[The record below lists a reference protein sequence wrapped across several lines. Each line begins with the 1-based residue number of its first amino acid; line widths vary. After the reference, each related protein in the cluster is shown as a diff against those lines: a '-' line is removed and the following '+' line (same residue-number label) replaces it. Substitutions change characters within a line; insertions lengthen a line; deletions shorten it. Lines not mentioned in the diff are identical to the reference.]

1 MKSGISIKEI
11 SQKAGVS
18 IATVSRVINKKG
30 RYSKETEERVMRI
43 IEENHYEPNLVAR
56 GLRVQRM
63 KNVGIIVP
71 DITNEFFMKLVHK
84 IEKELFAQGYETF
97 LCNTDEDEEMERIR
111 TQMMTMQNACGLIFL
126 SGGTAEMMNS
136 HSDIPMVFIDRF
148 PRQAQENDCMISSD
162 NIEGGFL
169 ATREL
174 LEQGCKNILIM
185 TSRKPISV
193 YTDRFEGYV
202 RALTQ
207 SGLDAGHIHVS
218 YLDRLHYQDAYEEMV
233 RILESAEFHYDGIFA
248 CSDWLA
254 LGCYKAL
261 AERGY
266 DIPGQVKIVGFD
278 DISIVAFNAVPITTI
293 RQQVDEIGR
302 LAAEHLLRA
311 LEGEEAPDQVIRVP
325 VVLVPRES
333 TRG

>member
-30 RYSKETEERVMRI
+30 RYSRETEERVMRI

-71 DITNEFFMKLVHK
+71 DITNEFFMKLVYK

-97 LCNTDEDEEMERIR
+97 LCNTDEDEELEKIR

-126 SGGTAEMMNS
+126 SGGTAEMMNT

-148 PRQAQENDCMISSD
+148 PKEAQENDCMISSD
-162 NIEGGFL
+162 NVDGGYL

-174 LEQGCKNILIM
+174 IDQGCKEILIM

-202 RALTQ
+202 RALIQ
-207 SGLDAGHIHVS
+207 SGLDASHIHVS

-233 RILESAEFHYDGIFA
+233 RILESGDFHYDGIFA

-266 DIPGQVKIVGFD
+266 TIPDQVKIVGYD

-293 RQQVDEIGR
+293 RQQVDVIGR
-302 LAAEHLLRA
+302 LAAEQLLRS

-325 VVLVPRES
+325 VELVPRES